1 MPSQSK
7 CYPVAFRICFCVFT
21 CWPKLQFACQVVA
34 TLDLLAWYAQC
45 GPVGPQT
52 RGLRDAGGVTWNLRI
67 SKAGGFESLLSACRS
82 LSVSSHVTKGD
93 KGHVRR
99 CGVPDVVFFCAQPSC
114 SNILFA
120 IFGTFKTEQAEEVCD
135 QMLHHF
141 SVPRHLVL
149 SPSEKPIDAWS

>member
-1 MPSQSK
+1 MYEAVEFQML
-7 CYPVAFRICFCVFT
+7 FF
-21 CWPKLQFACQVVA
+21 L
-34 TLDLLAWYAQC
+34 
-45 GPVGPQT
+45 
-52 RGLRDAGGVTWNLRI
+52 
-67 SKAGGFESLLSACRS
+67 
-82 LSVSSHVTKGD
+82 
-93 KGHVRR
+93 
-99 CGVPDVVFFCAQPSC
+99 VP